1 MSKQIKNKQ
10 SSQKQNDILDL
21 ERDYFD
27 TFNQFFRD
35 PFFVKGLKDIETY
48 IHSNIKNLNT
58 WNVENKVA
66 LACERLVNFHVHKNF
81 SAVEDIYASPLSS
94 DTAFITS
101 DAVINIDCKTY
112 SIGTPGV
119 TEGPGTGN
127 KEDWKKNTVGINQ
140 TSFIQPTH
148 QTGRNGSGPAIPV
161 KFNLPA
167 EDVHNN
173 TIKPTI
179 SLILGFLYFDDGKTF
194 KWYTDKNDEDFS
206 HNVKLACIPNGHL
219 SDLFNNKIINNVKS
233 YKYKEREKNKSSKN
247 AIGVLS
253 FRVANKT
260 LKGRYDS
267 QGIYWEGFKNW
278 TI

>member
-1 MSKQIKNKQ
+1 MCPIQEPRKESSKQ
-10 SSQKQNDILDL
+10 S
-21 ERDYFD
+21 
-27 TFNQFFRD
+27 
-35 PFFVKGLKDIETY
+35 
-48 IHSNIKNLNT
+48 
-58 WNVENKVA
+58 
-66 LACERLVNFHVHKNF
+66 
-81 SAVEDIYASPLSS
+81 
-94 DTAFITS
+94 
-101 DAVINIDCKTY
+101 
-112 SIGTPGV
+112 
-119 TEGPGTGN
+119 
-127 KEDWKKNTVGINQ
+127 INQ

-161 KFNLPA
+161 KFNLPV
-167 EDVHNN
+167 EDSHNN

-194 KWYTDKNDEDFS
+194 KWYTDKSDEDFS

-219 SDLFNNKIINNVKS
+219 SDLFNNKIISNVKS
-233 YKYKEREKNKSSKN
+233 YKYKEGEKNKSSKN

-253 FRVANKT
+253 FRVTNKT